1 MRIRRPVGSSERRL
15 PGWASRAFQGQFRR
29 HLMIAVAI
37 AATAALA
44 AVLVAYRPSLIP
56 PGLHARDNEFATA
69 TARVLVDTRPST
81 LLDPAAST
89 GQSGQ
94 QTVTYALYL
103 QTDEVKAAIGRAV
116 GLGDKEISATGPF
129 TLLLDR
135 SGTPMPNSA
144 VRSITTPVDRRYRL
158 VADVDG
164 TDPVLTLYSQ
174 APTKAA
180 AIEIIDEARSLLV
193 RHVAAQERSYH
204 VASAFTPVVSTL
216 GGTHG
221 GMVDPTGRLQLM
233 ALVFGFV
240 ALAGWTIVSTR
251 ATRRRNVTAGTRTPA
266 PRGGAVGARR
276 APDALPH
283 ATEVLPYAALP
294 ARDGSGDWSHATEVL
309 PYAALPA
316 RDGSGDW
323 SHATEV
329 LPYAALPARD
339 RSGDWSHA
347 TEALP
352 YAALPPRDRSDDWP
366 HTTRV
371 LPWAL
376 AAFLA
381 MIFTMPFEQI
391 ALPLPSIL
399 SPPDRVFLIAIVA
412 LWCSSL
418 AIVRGSARPRTKL
431 TNVHLAAAMFFVVC
445 CASIA
450 LGGHALANLTEVAPT
465 VKKLVLLGSFLT
477 FLFVVGSVIRPREV
491 SRYAALIVGLAVLTS
506 LAAIAEYRLHYNV
519 FYNLWSK
526 VLPVSLP
533 PDFGAR
539 DNIGRLT
546 VVGPTSQPLELAALI
561 AMAFPFAVIGL
572 INASDRRRRALYAL
586 AAAVLIA
593 GGLATERKTAV
604 VAPLVGLAVLLAYR
618 PRPILRGL
626 KLAALPMAVLI
637 HFSAPGAIGSTLHWL
652 MPGTFGSVHTT
663 SDRLARYD
671 AIRPDVMS
679 HLLLGRGF
687 QSYDPLKYRIL
698 DNEFLDLLIGVG
710 AIGVLAYV
718 VIYWM
723 ILRSAHRV
731 ARGPDPRRASL
742 AVACAASVATA
753 LVANALFDTLSFPH
767 VPYLLFFIAAMVL
780 ALQEQSHRRDA
791 IGFVMQRAR
800 RRRGPVTARS
810 MAHERS
816 AARKAAGEDR
826 PIGRRGAGTN
836 GNGSRAV
843 KDRTPATVS
852 KAAVRWRRTKVR
864 GANAME

>member
-1 MRIRRPVGSSERRL
+1 MRIRRPVGSSERPL

-29 HLMIAVAI
+29 RLLIAVAI

-56 PGLHARDNEFATA
+56 PGLHARDNQFATA

-94 QTVTYALYL
+94 QAVTYALYL

-135 SGTPMPNSA
+135 SGTPMPTSA
-144 VRSITTPVDRRYRL
+144 VRSIATPVDRRYRL

-180 AIEIIDEARSLLV
+180 AIEIVDQARSLLV
-193 RHVAAQERSYH
+193 RHVAAQEGSYH
-204 VASAFTPVVSTL
+204 VASAFTPVVWSL
-216 GGTHG
+216 GRTQG

-233 ALVFGFV
+233 ALVFGLV

-251 ATRRRNVTAGTRTPA
+251 ATRRRNVTPGTRTPA
-266 PRGGAVGARR
+266 SRRVAVGARR
-276 APDALPH
+276 APH
-283 ATEVLPYAALP
+283 SKSHVKEVLPYAALP
-294 ARDGSGDWSHATEVL
+294 ARDGSAQWPHATEVL
-309 PYAALPA
+309 PYAP
-316 RDGSGDW
+316 
-323 SHATEV
+323 V
-329 LPYAALPARD
+329 PARD
-339 RSGDWSHA
+339 RFG
-347 TEALP
+347 
-352 YAALPPRDRSDDWP
+352 DWP

-376 AAFLA
+376 AAFLT

-391 ALPLPSIL
+391 VLPLPSIL

-431 TNVHLAAAMFFVVC
+431 TNVHLAAAIFFVVC

-450 LGGHALANLTEVAPT
+450 LSGHALANLTEVAPT

-491 SRYAALIVGLAVLTS
+491 PRYAALIVGLAVVTS

-519 FYNLWSK
+519 FYTLWSK

-572 INASDRRRRALYAL
+572 INAPNGRRRAVYAL
-586 AAAVLIA
+586 AAAVLVA

-626 KLAALPMAVLI
+626 KLAALPTAVLI

-731 ARGPDPRRASL
+731 ARGPDPRRASF

-767 VPYLLFFIAAMVL
+767 VPYLLFFIAGMVL
-780 ALQEQSHRRDA
+780 ALQEQSHRQGA
-791 IGFVMQRAR
+791 VGFVMQHAR
-800 RRRGPVTARS
+800 RRRGPVPPRS

-816 AARKAAGEDR
+816 AAKKAASEDR
-826 PIGRRGAGTN
+826 PIGRRGAGAN
-836 GNGSRAV
+836 ANGSPVV
-843 KDRTPATVS
+843 KERRPATVS
-852 KAAVRWRRTKVR
+852 RLVVRWRRMKLR